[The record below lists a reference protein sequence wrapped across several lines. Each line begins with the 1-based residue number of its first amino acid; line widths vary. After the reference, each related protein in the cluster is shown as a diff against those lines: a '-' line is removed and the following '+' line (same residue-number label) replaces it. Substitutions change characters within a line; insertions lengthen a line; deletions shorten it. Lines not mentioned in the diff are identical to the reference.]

1 MIDGT
6 DGQWSKLPELAPV
19 IIATPIMAFITAV
32 LRAIWEDKEDSR
44 TRIAIEGVLC
54 SFISTFVMALIVIF
68 VLALNITFPVPE
80 KYQLSVLLVIAC
92 GTGSFVGFLGAV
104 QFRILIRK
112 FLHRQVAK

>member
-1 MIDGT
+1 MSN
-6 DGQWSKLPELAPV
+6 GQWSQMSELAPV
-19 IIATPIMAFITAV
+19 LATTPAFAFLTAV
-32 LRAIWEDKEDSR
+32 LRAKWEGKEDSR
-44 TRIAIEGVLC
+44 TRIAIEGALC
-54 SFISTFVMALIVIF
+54 SFISTFVMAVIVVS

-112 FLHRQVAK
+112 FLHRQVSKQC